1 MNRQEIEQKL
11 IEIRPILE
19 GIIYKFFSKQL
30 SQYEDL
36 YQEAMLSAIK
46 ALNKF
51 DDTKEASL
59 KTYLQI
65 VVRNDLI
72 IFSKKNCNFYQHEYC
87 VDDDFLKCHYEE
99 EEDHTQLDREI
110 VYNKIKDSLSK
121 QEKQVLDLLLQG
133 YQFKEIDAI
142 LGISNIQRAV
152 VCNNIKRKINNLLD

>member
-1 MNRQEIEQKL
+1 MNRQELEVKL
-11 IEIRPILE
+11 LEIKPIIE

-30 SQYEDL
+30 NQYEDL

-72 IFSKKNCNFYQHEYC
+72 IFSKKNYNFYQHEYC
-87 VDDDFLKCHYEE
+87 VDDDFLKYHSSEE
-99 EEDHTQLDREI
+99 LEHTNLEREI
-110 VYNKIKDSLSK
+110 IYNKVKDSLSK
-121 QEKQVLDLLLQG
+121 QEKKVLDLLLQG
-133 YQFKEIDAI
+133 YQFKEIDSI

-152 VCNNIKRKINNLLD
+152 VCNNIKRKINNLLE